1 MIGRLLPVL
10 LLALP
15 LAACGDGGSTAQDPA
30 DSPEGSETSEPATP
44 SASDPSPSE
53 EPSTDGGTD
62 PSPSATPTPS
72 STSTPEPGGTT
83 PTPTTTPTPDPTA
96 TTTPPSGALERIRVV
111 GEVVSGGDCVVVRD
125 DNGITWTVAGDGAER
140 LAPGARVQVTGT
152 PDLRATGCGG
162 PLVTA
167 RTITVLG

>member
-1 MIGRLLPVL
+1 MIGRLVPVL

-30 DSPEGSETSEPATP
+30 DSPESETSEPATP
-44 SASDPSPSE
+44 SPSDPSTSPT
-53 EPSTDGGTD
+53 STDPD
-62 PSPSATPTPS
+62 PSGTSPTPS
-72 STSTPEPGGTT
+72 STSTPEPTGTATAAT
-83 PTPTTTPTPDPTA
+83 PTPTPDPTT

-125 DNGITWTVAGDGAER
+125 DNGITWTVTGEGAEK
-140 LAPGARVQVTGT
+140 LASGARVQVTGT